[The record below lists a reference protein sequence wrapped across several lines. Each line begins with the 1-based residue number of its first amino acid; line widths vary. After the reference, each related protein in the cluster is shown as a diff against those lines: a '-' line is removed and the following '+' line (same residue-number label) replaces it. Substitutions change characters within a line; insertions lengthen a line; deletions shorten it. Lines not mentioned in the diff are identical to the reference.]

1 MGLRLAVVV
10 AVILGACQSAP
21 RELGSFAIRP
31 VAPSLSAGS
40 GRAAISGSGD
50 LVLAVT
56 LHGPAEEITRTGAEG
71 ALQPNLIWHL
81 LEGDCA
87 SWERGETTHTV
98 LYRWTVNA
106 DRTDTTEFT
115 RVIPKGFAN
124 DLVGPHALAAFRN
137 GGGGPLYVCGDLPR
151 AT

>member
-1 MGLRLAVVV
+1 M
-10 AVILGACQSAP
+10 
-21 RELGSFAIRP
+21 
-31 VAPSLSAGS
+31 
-40 GRAAISGSGD
+40 SGSGD